1 MSENIIPI
9 DAAKKDRA
17 TGILV
22 EESKRGERLVIASK
36 AAEKIAEILN
46 GKFAYEAS
54 SGVWHTFNG
63 ACWQPEITPTK
74 FHKHLAKWL
83 YKESQPL
90 GFTPRYMDSALTLVQ
105 RADMLPL
112 PKPSHFI
119 PFRNGLLSPD
129 NGQLIKVTPAN
140 APTWTIP
147 YDYVSDADCP
157 RVYEWLLNA
166 TGDEAV
172 VELLRA
178 FMAAMLRGPAKYQKF
193 LHLLGPGGTGKST
206 FIRLLQLLVG
216 AENSVST
223 DLTKL
228 EKSRFETASLYGK
241 RLAVITEAGN
251 YIGSV
256 NVLKALTGQDAIR
269 LERKHIQQS
278 GSFTF
283 EGLVVIASNETLATT
298 DYTSGLERRRITVPF
313 ERVITTREKEAWRE
327 AGGENILHEEAA
339 GIINWVLS
347 MPLENVARIIH
358 SPPPS
363 IIAANA
369 EAMRDSNSVVD
380 WLMENCIPA
389 FGVWTPIGIK
399 EEIREYGQSSFISDK
414 QHLYPNY
421 LRYCQQTGKQPLSLQ
436 RFSAKAIDMLR
447 NCLNTDVFKVR
458 RNSGIGIAGIRL
470 REGNEEAHNW
480 QKQ

>member
-1 MSENIIPI
+1 
-9 DAAKKDRA
+9 
-17 TGILV
+17 
-22 EESKRGERLVIASK
+22 
-36 AAEKIAEILN
+36 
-46 GKFAYEAS
+46 
-54 SGVWHTFNG
+54 
-63 ACWQPEITPTK
+63 
-74 FHKHLAKWL
+74 
-83 YKESQPL
+83 
-90 GFTPRYMDSALTLVQ
+90 
-105 RADMLPL
+105 
-112 PKPSHFI
+112 
-119 PFRNGLLSPD
+119 
-129 NGQLIKVTPAN
+129 
-140 APTWTIP
+140 
-147 YDYVSDADCP
+147 
-157 RVYEWLLNA
+157 
-166 TGDEAV
+166 
-172 VELLRA
+172 
-178 FMAAMLRGPAKYQKF
+178 
-193 LHLLGPGGTGKST
+193 
-206 FIRLLQLLVG
+206 
-216 AENSVST
+216 
-223 DLTKL
+223 
-228 EKSRFETASLYGK
+228 
-241 RLAVITEAGN
+241 
-251 YIGSV
+251 
-256 NVLKALTGQDAIR
+256 
-269 LERKHIQQS
+269 
-278 GSFTF
+278 
-283 EGLVVIASNETLATT
+283 VIASNETLSTT

-313 ERVITTREKEAWRE
+313 ERVITTREKEAWRK

-458 RNSGIGIAGIRL
+458 RNNGMGIAGIRL